1 MIDWRPVV
9 AVPDRDEL
17 IGGLPPFPEP
27 PPPHAVRTAR
37 ELPVLVGLA
46 VLIAFVFKAFVA
58 QAFFIPSGSMI
69 PELEI
74 GDRVVVSKVSYR
86 LHGPRRGDIVV
97 FDCPPRASCPP
108 PVRAASPPVRALR
121 SLLEAIGVRQPS
133 TEEYIKRVIGLPG
146 DTVDIRDGRVYI
158 DGRELVEPY
167 LPAGTITTPPVE
179 AAGYPKLPLVV
190 PDGQLWVMGDN
201 RTNSSDSRVFG
212 TIRRSAIVGRAV
224 VRAWPPGRLGY
235 M

>member
-9 AVPDRDEL
+9 AVPDRDE
-17 IGGLPPFPEP
+17 IVGGLPPFPEP
-27 PPPHAVRTAR
+27 PAPPAVRTAR
-37 ELPVLVGLA
+37 ELPILVGLA
-46 VLIAFVFKAFVA
+46 VLIAFLFKAFVA

-74 GDRVVVSKVSYR
+74 GDRVVVSKLSYR
-86 LHGPRRGDIVV
+86 LHQPRRGDIVV

-108 PVRAASPPVRALR
+108 PARSASPPVRAIR

-146 DTVDIRDGRVYI
+146 DTVDIHDGKVFI

-167 LPAGTITTPPVE
+167 LPPGTITTPPV
-179 AAGYPKLPLVV
+179 AAGGFPKLPLKV
-190 PDGQLWVMGDN
+190 PPDQLWVMGDN
-201 RTNSSDSRVFG
+201 RSNSSDSRVFG
-212 TIRRSAIVGRAV
+212 TIARSSVVGRAM
-224 VRAWPPGRLGY
+224 VRAWPPGRIGY